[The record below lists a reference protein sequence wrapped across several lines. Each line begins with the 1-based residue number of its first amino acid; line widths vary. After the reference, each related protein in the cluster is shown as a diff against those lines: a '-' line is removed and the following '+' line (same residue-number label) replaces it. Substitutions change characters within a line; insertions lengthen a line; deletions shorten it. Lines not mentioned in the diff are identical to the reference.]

1 MSSSTK
7 QATAGSQ
14 TLARGLRAL
23 ALIGES
29 NTPFTVP
36 ELAEK
41 LEIHRS
47 MAYRLVRTLED
58 FGYVDRDAAGRLE
71 IGVRMA
77 TLTRNIARDL
87 QTAANPELVSLANTL
102 GMTAFIVTYDGEQ
115 AVTLMAVEPL
125 HAVTTVAQRPGS
137 RHPIDHGAPGRV
149 VRSQLRPHEHPPQ
162 PYELSHDEVFPGLSS
177 IAVPLRTADKRP
189 ASLAILYV
197 GRDVDIDEVA
207 AQLFA
212 AARRIEQ
219 VLGTR

>member
-1 MSSSTK
+1 MSSPTK
-7 QATAGSQ
+7 QATTGSQ
-14 TLARGLRAL
+14 TPARALRAL
-23 ALIGES
+23 AFIGES
-29 NTPFTVP
+29 NTPLTVP
-36 ELAEK
+36 ELAEA
-41 LEIHRS
+41 LDIHRS

-87 QTAANPELVSLANTL
+87 QTAANPELVALANTL

-115 AVTLMAVEPL
+115 AVTLMAVEPQ

-149 VRSQLRPHEHPPQ
+149 VRSQLHPEQYPPQ
-162 PYELSHDEVFPGLSS
+162 RYELSHDEVFTGLSS
-177 IAVPLRTADKRP
+177 IAVPLRTADDRP

-197 GRDVDIDEVA
+197 GRDVDIEDVA
-207 AQLFA
+207 DQVLA
-212 AARRIEQ
+212 AALRIEQ